1 MRRLEV
7 TYRPEARRELQQ
19 IYDYITEA
27 SGSHAV
33 AERFV
38 KRILARCRK
47 IGDVPY
53 GGRPRDDLQA
63 GLRTVPFEKSA
74 VIAYRIGETVDVTN
88 IFYGGRNY
96 EALYKDAPEEE

>member
-1 MRRLEV
+1 MRRLKV

-19 IYDYITEA
+19 IYDYIAEA

-38 KRILARCRK
+38 ERILTRCRK

-53 GGRPRDDLQA
+53 GGRPRDDLQT

-74 VIAYRIGETVDVTN
+74 VIAYRIGETVDITN
-88 IFYGGRNY
+88 IFYGGRDY
-96 EALYKDAPEEE
+96 EALYKGAPEEE